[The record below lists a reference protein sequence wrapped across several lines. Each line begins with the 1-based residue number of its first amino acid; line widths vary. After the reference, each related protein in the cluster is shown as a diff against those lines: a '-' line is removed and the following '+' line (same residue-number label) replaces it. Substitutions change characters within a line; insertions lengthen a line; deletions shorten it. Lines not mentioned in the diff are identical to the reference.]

1 MLTKISAL
9 TIAALILGSATGAS
23 AQSLIGDGLPSDA
36 YGSYGAYGTYAP
48 APYAYAPAQRQ
59 FVAPRHVRTH
69 RRATEY

>member
-23 AQSLIGDGLPSDA
+23 AQSLIGDGLPAEAGA
-36 YGSYGAYGTYAP
+36 YGPYGTYAP

>member
-23 AQSLIGDGLPSDA
+23 DQSQIGNGLSSEA
-36 YGSYGAYGTYAP
+36 EAYGAYGTYAP

-69 RRATEY
+69 RRATAY